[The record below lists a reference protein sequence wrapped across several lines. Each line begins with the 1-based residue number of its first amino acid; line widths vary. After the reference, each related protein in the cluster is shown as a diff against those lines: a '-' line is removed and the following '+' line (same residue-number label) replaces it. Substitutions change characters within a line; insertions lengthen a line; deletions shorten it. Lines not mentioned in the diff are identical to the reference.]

1 MRLKLLR
8 MSLQGA
14 DREAYFP
21 LIEKKYG
28 EKMSYWF
35 ARMKEIEGA
44 KYPEQIAYLR
54 ENYGFS
60 QAHANALVMYTRGS
74 TSSSRFASYEE
85 FLASVDAE
93 KAKTIKKIFKVI
105 QSEYPETELAIAWN
119 QPMLRIGKNYIFG
132 VSATKNYLLLAPWSK
147 DVLADFADHLSEYTV
162 NKKTIEVP
170 SNWKVDSELLQG
182 MAGARLAE
190 IKRASKKKAAAK
202 KAVPR
207 KRT

>member
-1 MRLKLLR
+1 

-132 VSATKNYLLLAPWSK
+132 VSVTKNYLLLAPWSK

>member
-1 MRLKLLR
+1 

-74 TSSSRFASYEE
+74 TSASRFASYEE